1 MDTES
6 FVEMTNSIGKEQ
18 FRLDLAEYIA
28 NNRPK
33 YPFKKISLDDIS
45 KLFTSLKEKD
55 IWDYLTPKEN

>member
-28 NNRPK
+28 NQQTQ
-33 YPFKKISLDDIS
+33 IS
-45 KLFTSLKEKD
+45 F
-55 IWDYLTPKEN
+55 